1 MKRFLVLPILFF
13 LAACNSKAP
22 APAHTTLP
30 SPAAPVTIAPNLS
43 VLEIE
48 KGVFV
53 VSHEFPIAQAN
64 SMVVDISPKDLL
76 IIDAPWTSASTRDLL
91 KWAKDTFGD
100 RKITA
105 INTHSHMDRVAGNDV
120 FLAEGADVY
129 SSDLT
134 IKYVKKSKP
143 TELKSLAS
151 RVSDP
156 AIKAEF
162 AKMKIREANHS
173 FPLKE
178 GKTLSFGE
186 KKAEIFYPGHG
197 HTKDNV
203 VVYLPDYKILYG
215 GCFIVGLPKLG
226 YIKEADLK
234 EWPKALDKMSRFDAK
249 WVIPGHGTSYSP
261 DLIEHTKKLVK

>member
-1 MKRFLVLPILFF
+1 MKKLIIVPLLCV
-13 LAACNSKAP
+13 LAACGSKP
-22 APAHTTLP
+22 P
-30 SPAAPVTIAPNLS
+30 SPTTAAVASPATPIVIAPNLS
-43 VLEIE
+43 VLELE

-91 KWAKDTFGD
+91 TWAKDKFGD

-105 INTHSHMDRVAGNDV
+105 INTHSHMDRIAGNDV
-120 FLAEGADVY
+120 FLSDGADVY

-134 IKYVKKSKP
+134 IKYVNKSKP

-162 AKMKIREANHS
+162 GQMKIREANHS

-203 VVYLPDYKILYG
+203 VVYLPDYKVLYG

-261 DLIEHTKKLVK
+261 DLIEHTKKLVR